1 MNTFVFM
8 NTVKERILNTAS
20 ELFFNQGYGQTGIN
34 QIIEESKVAKG
45 SLYYNFK
52 SKTDLLISYLKISD
66 ETIMQY
72 FENELKT
79 EDDPRK
85 KILLLV
91 DLRFFLLEK
100 GGYRGCR
107 FARIVSE
114 ISENEE
120 DVVLPVVRSF
130 KKKYYELIQ
139 QLVMQLDSSRKT
151 SDIELAN
158 TIYLLMEGASTQ
170 SSIDKNNSAFVK
182 TRKIIAEML

>member
-1 MNTFVFM
+1 M

-52 SKTDLLISYLKISD
+52 SKTDLLISYLKTSD
-66 ETIMQY
+66 ETIIQY
-72 FENELKT
+72 FKSELKT
-79 EDDPRK
+79 EHDPRK

-91 DLRFFLLEK
+91 DLRFSLLEQ

-114 ISENEE
+114 ISEEEE
-120 DVVLPVVRSF
+120 DIVLPVVRGF

-139 QLVMQLDSSRKT
+139 QLVVQLDSSRKT
-151 SDIELAN
+151 SDIDLAN
-158 TIYLLMEGASTQ
+158 TIYLLMEGASTLA
-170 SSIDKNNSAFVK
+170 SIDKDNAVFGQ
-182 TRKIIAEML
+182 TRKIIAEMI